1 MIIPA
6 IDMIAGRTVRLYQG
20 DYAQVTFYEQTPESL
35 VRSYDAGGAA
45 VIHVVDLQGAKDPE
59 QRQIKEISRLVKVS
73 GAPIQTGG
81 GIRSEADVAQ
91 LLDVGVG
98 RVIIGSLAIKQPELV
113 KDWVRHFGV
122 DQIVLALDVSMDPN
136 GNKWLPTQG
145 WQASGEQR
153 LEDILNSF
161 LEVDIKHILC
171 TDISRD
177 GTLQGSNTSLY
188 SELVANYPQIV
199 WQASGGIG
207 SLDDIAAAAR
217 TGASGVIVGKA
228 LLDGKFSYEEAS
240 QCWQNA

>member
-20 DYAQVTFYEQTPESL
+20 DYAQVTFYEQTPEAL
-35 VRSYDAGGAA
+35 VRGYDTGGAE
-45 VIHVVDLQGAKDPE
+45 VIHVVDLQGAKDPR
-59 QRQIKEISRLVKVS
+59 QRQITEISQLVKVS
-73 GAPIQTGG
+73 TAPIQTGG
-81 GIRSEADVAQ
+81 GIRSEEDVAQ
-91 LLDVGVG
+91 LLNVGVG
-98 RVIIGSLAIKQPELV
+98 RVIIGSLAIKQPEMV
-113 KDWVRHFGV
+113 KDWVRRFGV
-122 DQIVLALDVSMDPN
+122 DQVVLALDVSMDSD
-136 GNKWLPTQG
+136 GNKWLPTHG
-145 WQASGEQR
+145 WQASSEQR
-153 LEDILNSF
+153 LEDILDSF
-161 LEVDIKHILC
+161 LDVDIKHILC

-188 SELVANYPQIV
+188 SELAAKYPQIV

-240 QCWQNA
+240 QCWQDA